1 MPLDAQ
7 CRKFLDLIE
16 ALGAPDLSEMEPAAA
31 RALREQQKLPPGP
44 DTFVRDHELPG
55 PGGGTLA
62 VREYRPHGAAPVL
75 GALVYFHGG
84 GFVLG
89 SIDSH
94 DALCRQ
100 IAVDAGCAVFSVDYR
115 LAPEH
120 KFPGAV
126 DDAYTATCWV
136 RESAQALGVD
146 PERIA
151 VGGDSAGGALAT
163 AVAIVAKQKGG
174 PSLVFQ
180 LLLYPVTDLRTL
192 DTPSHL
198 ENAKGYYLTRSAMF
212 WFRDHYLSCVEDR
225 AHVLASPL
233 ACTDLRG
240 LPPALIITAEYDPLR
255 DEAEAY
261 ARALDA
267 AGVPCKLTRYD
278 GAVHAFVSMYFYLD
292 LGRSALAEST
302 TALRAALHAG

>member
-16 ALGAPDLSEMEPAAA
+16 GLGSPDLSEMEPAAA

-44 DTFVRDHELPG
+44 DAFVCDHEIAAPSAG
-55 PGGGTLA
+55 ALA
-62 VREYRPHGAAPVL
+62 VREYRPHDAQPML

-89 SIDSH
+89 SIESH

-100 IAVDAGCAVFSVDYR
+100 IAVDAGCAVFSVEYR

-120 KFPGAV
+120 KFPSAV
-126 DDAYTATCWV
+126 DDAYAATRWV
-136 RESAQALGVD
+136 CENASALGID
-146 PERIA
+146 PARVA

-163 AVAIVAKQKGG
+163 AVAILAKRKGG
-174 PSLVFQ
+174 PKLVFQ

-192 DTPSHL
+192 DTPSHH
-198 ENAKGYYLTRSAMF
+198 ENAKGYFLTRSAMF
-212 WFRDHYLSCVEDR
+212 WFRDHYLARAEDR
-225 AHVLASPL
+225 DDPLASPL
-233 ACTDLRG
+233 GCPDLAG
-240 LPPALIITAEYDPLR
+240 LPPALVITAEYDPLR

-261 ARALDA
+261 AQALTA

-292 LGRSALAEST
+292 LGRAALAEST
-302 TALRAALHAG
+302 AALRAAL

>member
-44 DTFVRDHELPG
+44 DTFVRDHAIPG
-55 PGGGTLA
+55 PSGGTLA
-62 VREYRPHGAAPVL
+62 VREYRPHGAQAVL

-89 SIDSH
+89 SIESH
-94 DALCRQ
+94 DAVCRQ
-100 IAVDAGCAVFSVDYR
+100 IAVDAGCAVFSVEYR

-126 DDAYTATCWV
+126 DDAYAATCWV
-136 RESAQALGVD
+136 RESATSLGVD
-146 PERIA
+146 AARIA

-163 AVAIVAKQKGG
+163 AVAILAKQNGG

-198 ENAKGYYLTRSAMF
+198 ENAKGYFLTRSAMF
-212 WFRDHYLSCVEDR
+212 WFRDHYLASIEDR
-225 AHVLASPL
+225 ENPLVSPL

-240 LPPALIITAEYDPLR
+240 LPPALVITAEYDPLR
-255 DEAEAY
+255 DEAESY
-261 ARALDA
+261 ARALSE

-278 GAVHAFVSMYFYLD
+278 GAVHAFVSMYIYLD
-292 LGRSALAEST
+292 LGRAALAEST
-302 TALRAALHAG
+302 AALREVLARK

>member
-31 RALREQQKLPPGP
+31 RALRDQQKLPPGP
-44 DTFVRDHELPG
+44 DTFVRDHSLPG
-55 PGGGTLA
+55 PGGGVLA
-62 VREYRPHGAAPVL
+62 VREYRPHGAQPVL

-89 SIDSH
+89 SIESH

-100 IAVDAGCAVFSVDYR
+100 IAVDAGCAVFSVGYR

-126 DDAYTATCWV
+126 DDAYAATCWA
-136 RESAQALGVD
+136 REYAAALGID

-151 VGGDSAGGALAT
+151 VGGDSAGGALA
-163 AVAIVAKQKGG
+163 AAAAILAKRNGG

-198 ENAKGYYLTRSAMF
+198 ENAKGYFLTRSAMF
-212 WFRDHYLSCVEDR
+212 WFRDHYLSCIEDR
-225 AHVLASPL
+225 ANPLASPL
-233 ACTDLRG
+233 ACADLSG
-240 LPPALIITAEYDPLR
+240 LPPALVVTAEYDPLR

-261 ARALDA
+261 AQALTA
-267 AGVPCKLTRYD
+267 AGVACKLKRFD
-278 GAVHAFVSMYFYLD
+278 GAVHAFVSMYYYMD
-292 LGRSALAEST
+292 LGRAALAESAA
-302 TALRAALHAG
+302 ALRAVLHSR